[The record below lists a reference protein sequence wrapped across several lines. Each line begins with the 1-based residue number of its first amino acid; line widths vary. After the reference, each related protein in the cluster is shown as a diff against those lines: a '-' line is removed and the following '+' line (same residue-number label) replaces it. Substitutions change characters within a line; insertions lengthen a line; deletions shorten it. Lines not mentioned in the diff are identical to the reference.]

1 MPERTLQTA
10 SHPARQRRTA
20 SSGHV
25 KAQSP
30 EETTSTAPVA
40 TTTATTAGAVSATT
54 AVTTPA
60 TTVPATTVPATTFP
74 AATAAGSDALLP
86 PSSVLVEVLNGS
98 GVPHVAASTA
108 HALRDA
114 GFLVNG
120 TANASSFE
128 HVENVVEYSPGSE
141 QAAATVA
148 ADVTGASELVE
159 VAGLAPDEVNLV
171 VGEDFGGLRT

>member
-1 MPERTLQTA
+1 VPERTLQTA

-30 EETTSTAPVA
+30 EETTSTAPV
-40 TTTATTAGAVSATT
+40 ATTAGAVSATT